1 MESSKAPNVEGVEKS
16 GHRTVYSICGMC
28 AVRCPIQVE
37 VENGRVVWLQGNPHD
52 KAMETSLCA
61 KGSAGLALEYDDER
75 PHQPLI
81 RTGPR
86 GSGQWREASWDEAL
100 DYVAAK
106 LQEVIA
112 EYGGRGVVLSDRG
125 GAFNDLTKSFI
136 KAIGSPNYFDHDCTC
151 GRNAHHAAKSLFG
164 LGSTGWV
171 YDIKNTAHIVL
182 FGRNLLESLQVKEAK
197 EFMEALNRGA
207 KCTYIDIRATVTA
220 SKATRFWMVRPNTEY
235 ALNLAFIHQI
245 IAENLYDTDFVSR
258 WTVGLEALKNGVQG
272 KTPEWA
278 ESQTGVPADEIR
290 AFVREI
296 AADAPKVIFH
306 PGWMTARHGQSF
318 YTSRTSYIL
327 NVLLGAIET
336 PGGLIISKE
345 AQDAGKKGLKKLVDL
360 SPKVEEKRVDGAGWK
375 YKHFDPGSGL
385 LHRLFPALETGEPY
399 PVGAYIAYRHDPL
412 SALPDPQAQIRAY
425 EKLKLLVS
433 IDVNYSETSWVADV
447 ILPEATYLER
457 ANIL

>member
-1 MESSKAPNVEGVEKS
+1 MNRDEE
-16 GHRTVYSICGMC
+16 RFTVSAAC
-28 AVRCPIQVE
+28 ARCVVPIQVE

-106 LQEVIA
+106 LKEVIA

-125 GAFNDLTKSFI
+125 GAFNDLTKSFL

-164 LGSTGWV
+164 LGRTGWV
-171 YDIKNTAHIVL
+171 YDIKNTPHIVL

-220 SKATRFWMVRPNTEY
+220 SKATRFW
-235 ALNLAFIHQI
+235 
-245 IAENLYDTDFVSR
+245 
-258 WTVGLEALKNGVQG
+258 
-272 KTPEWA
+272 
-278 ESQTGVPADEIR
+278 
-290 AFVREI
+290 
-296 AADAPKVIFH
+296 
-306 PGWMTARHGQSF
+306 
-318 YTSRTSYIL
+318 
-327 NVLLGAIET
+327 
-336 PGGLIISKE
+336 
-345 AQDAGKKGLKKLVDL
+345 
-360 SPKVEEKRVDGAGWK
+360 
-375 YKHFDPGSGL
+375 
-385 LHRLFPALETGEPY
+385 
-399 PVGAYIAYRHDPL
+399 HD
-412 SALPDPQAQIRAY
+412 QAQHRIR
-425 EKLKLLVS
+425 
-433 IDVNYSETSWVADV
+433 
-447 ILPEATYLER
+447 PEPGLHPPDSGREPV
-457 ANIL
+457 